1 MNYNEFHKQKMRYGL
16 PTLFRRVEL
25 ALVQQTI
32 EQTYKFTG
40 NQRECSFMLMVSC
53 FSIFLLIE
61 AFILRTVPYDTSG
74 CFYDV
79 ITQVTVA
86 SFAHTLVFGFK
97 IAGIIIIPDNAA
109 ILCEGIGI
117 LKSPDG
123 TDFRKNSGRVYLSNP
138 GDGIQHSIFFGI

>member
-1 MNYNEFHKQKMRYGL
+1 MNYNEFHKQKMRYEL

-40 NQRECSFMLMVSC
+40 SQRECSFMLMVSC

-61 AFILRTVPYDTSG
+61 AFILRAVPYDTSG

-86 SFAHTLVFGFK
+86 SFAHTLVLGFK

-117 LKSPDG
+117 LKSLDR
-123 TDFRKNSGRVYLSNP
+123 TDLSKTSERRIVIYYGKRKMN
-138 GDGIQHSIFFGI
+138 